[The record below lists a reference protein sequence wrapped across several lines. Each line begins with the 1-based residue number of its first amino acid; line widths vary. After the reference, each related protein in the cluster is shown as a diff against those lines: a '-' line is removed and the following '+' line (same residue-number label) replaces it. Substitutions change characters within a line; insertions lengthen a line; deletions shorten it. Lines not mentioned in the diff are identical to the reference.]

1 MLLVTDFDRRFSV
14 ESPGAVRDVGSG
26 EEKVFPFRDK
36 LTAREALRAASEAGP
51 GALILVDGH
60 PVQAEQ
66 LEPLASRRVSIAA
79 LTTTPNPQI
88 ENELADA
95 KEKRDHVD
103 QLTMSFPGEQPC
115 TL

>member
-1 MLLVTDFDRRFSV
+1 MMLLVTDFDRRFSV
-14 ESPGAVRDVGSG
+14 DDGNPKLLGSH
-26 EEKVFPFRDK
+26 DK

-66 LEPLASRRVSIAA
+66 LEALASRDRRVSIAC
-79 LTTTPNPQI
+79 LITTPNPQI
-88 ENELADA
+88 NSELADA

-103 QLTMSFPGEQPC
+103 QPTVSFPGEQLC